1 MSSAHDRAWPGPVTA
16 VTLFVEDLAGAKAFY
31 AEVFSVPLRFED
43 ADSAVFDFG
52 NVLVNL
58 LRIEAA
64 PELVEP
70 ATVGAREAGVRSQF
84 TIEADDV
91 DAIAAELT
99 RRGVALLNGPMDRP
113 WGVRTLSFVDPA
125 GHIWEVAQTHT

>member
-1 MSSAHDRAWPGPVTA
+1 MWPGPVTA
-16 VTLFVEDLAGAKAFY
+16 VTLFVEDLPATKAFY

-70 ATVGAREAGVRSQF
+70 ATVAARDAGARFQF

-91 DAIAAELT
+91 DAIAAELA

-125 GHIWEVAQTHT
+125 GHIWEIAQTHT